1 MLLARGRCL
10 SSTTALRGAEWEEGA
25 ALAAG
30 GCPAAPGERE
40 AGAPGAGRRR
50 ATAGRAPAQRVRP
63 RSRRRGHPAAVAR
76 RSAATGPLIAGS
88 LLSSGPR
95 VGWDGG

>member
-1 MLLARGRCL
+1 MLLPRGRCL

-50 ATAGRAPAQRVRP
+50 GAAGRG
-63 RSRRRGHPAAVAR
+63 RRGHPAALAG